1 MRRSFS
7 LAAAVVAVLALSAAA
22 HAQTVDEIVD
32 KNLKAK
38 GGVDKW
44 KSVSAVKMTGK
55 VSLQGME
62 LPMTIYSKRPNLSR
76 QEITIQDKKLV
87 QAFDGTTPWMINPM
101 MGADAAQEIT
111 GPQGDMMKSDADFDG
126 ALMDYKAKG
135 HAVELVGKEKLD
147 GKDVYHLKVTRK
159 SGNIQHFYIDTDSG
173 IELKTTAEIDAGGQK
188 QNIETEMSNYQS
200 VDGVMIP
207 HTIKQLLNGA
217 PIVSMTIEKVEI
229 NAPIDDALFKMPKK

>member
-1 MRRSFS
+1 
-7 LAAAVVAVLALSAAA
+7 
-22 HAQTVDEIVD
+22 
-32 KNLKAK
+32 
-38 GGVDKW
+38 
-44 KSVSAVKMTGK
+44 
-55 VSLQGME
+55 
-62 LPMTIYSKRPNLSR
+62 
-76 QEITIQDKKLV
+76 
-87 QAFDGTTPWMINPM
+87 MINPM